1 MSKTPK
7 TDALQERLM
16 ASVKLFTDMSAA
28 DRERQLPEFIGD
40 VCNEML
46 TECRVIEQTA
56 APEALRRDVPPEIF
70 DSMAVYMEL
79 HIEKNEMIK
88 PSMVADVLDALMRL
102 IRKRWKA
109 EAAESPLLEKP

>member
-1 MSKTPK
+1 MSPYY
-7 TDALQERLM
+7 DQALKRAREIVTEVDRAGIKGIAHPYFALHDGDQY
-16 ASVKLFTDMSAA
+16 KLAKALLEAEAA
-28 DRERQLPEFIGD
+28 R
-40 VCNEML
+40 
-46 TECRVIEQTA
+46 
-56 APEALRRDVPPEIF
+56 PEAPRRDVPPEIF

-109 EAAESPLLEKP
+109 EAAESPQR